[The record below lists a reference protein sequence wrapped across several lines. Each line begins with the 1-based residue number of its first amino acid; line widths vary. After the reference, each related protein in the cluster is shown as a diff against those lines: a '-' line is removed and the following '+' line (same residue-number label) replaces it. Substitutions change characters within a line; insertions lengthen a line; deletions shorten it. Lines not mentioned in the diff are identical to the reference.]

1 MGLRVICG
9 IFWGAFGRSQ
19 SVEEKSVT
27 QVVMKIT
34 TKSRKAVITIHRY
47 FVFLAGSY
55 GAGWD
60 RLYGLTHA
68 QPVLTLS
75 CL

>member
-1 MGLRVICG
+1 M
-9 IFWGAFGRSQ
+9 
-19 SVEEKSVT
+19 T

-34 TKSRKAVITIHRY
+34 TKSGKAVITMHRY
-47 FVFLAGSY
+47 FVFLVGSY

-68 QPVLTLS
+68 QPVLTVS